1 MVWAGEERMRDG
13 WMGGLVVGGMGG
25 FKGWFQDEVFKG
37 CLKYGRVRSE

>member
-1 MVWAGEERMRDG
+1 MGLRVGFMRG
-13 WMGGLVVGGMGG
+13 WVVGGMGG

>member
-25 FKGWFQDEVFKG
+25 FKGWFHAWVG
-37 CLKYGRVRSE
+37 GRRDGWV